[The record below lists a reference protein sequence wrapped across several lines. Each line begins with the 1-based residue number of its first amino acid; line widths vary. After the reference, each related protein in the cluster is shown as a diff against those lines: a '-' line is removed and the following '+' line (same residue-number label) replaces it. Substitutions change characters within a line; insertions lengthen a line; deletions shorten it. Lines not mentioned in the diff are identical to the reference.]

1 MIYGVLLFLYIL
13 VVVLMIGVI
22 LVQQP
27 RGGGLS
33 GALGG
38 TGMENIL
45 GVRGAPTFFQK
56 LTAIL
61 GGIFIVLSLILSLLH
76 APAQLK
82 GGSAI
87 EKEVKKAPFEIPPL
101 PAETGEENK

>member
-13 VVVLMIGVI
+13 VVILMIGVI

-61 GGIFIVLSLILSLLH
+61 GGIFIILSLVLSLLH
-76 APAQLK
+76 APVQARA
-82 GGSAI
+82 GSAI
-87 EKEVKKAPFEIPPL
+87 EKEVKKAPFELPPIPG
-101 PAETGEENK
+101 ATEENR

>member
-1 MIYGVLLFLYIL
+1 MIYGILLFLYIL
-13 VVVLMIGVI
+13 VVILMIGVI

-61 GGIFIVLSLILSLLH
+61 GGIFIILSLILSLLH
-76 APAQLK
+76 APAQPR

-87 EKEVKKAPFEIPPL
+87 EKEVKKAPFELPPL
-101 PAETGEENK
+101 PGATEEESQ